1 MNKITFTN
9 SITGETATV
18 KVGFSWILFFFSS
31 FFGIPLFL
39 RKLYLFGVIML
50 ILETTNIILVVFS
63 ESYYSYYYS
72 ELVFLMYLLQFGMF
86 GLNIFLGIRGNKIT
100 ALNYIK
106 LGYKITNKEDYK
118 INLVKESW
126 NLPDTAFEKIG

>member
-1 MNKITFTN
+1 MNKITFKN
-9 SITGETATV
+9 SITGETATI
-18 KVGFSWILFFFSS
+18 KVGFSWILFLFSS

-39 RKLYLFGVIML
+39 RKLYFLGVIML
-50 ILETTNIILVVFS
+50 ILEAANIILVVFS
-63 ESYYSYYYS
+63 ESYYSNYYS
-72 ELVFLMYLLQFGMF
+72 ELVFLMYVLQFGMF
-86 GLNIFLGIRGNKIT
+86 GLNIFLGIKGNKMT

-118 INLVKESW
+118 INIVKESW

>member
-18 KVGFSWILFFFSS
+18 KAGFSWILFFFSS

>member
-106 LGYKITNKEDYK
+106 LGYKITNKEYYK